1 MLRWFLLAVTALL
14 VTVILPLKAH
24 AWKDITVGDARQTSD
39 CLNETPSDECVTKT
53 GRYVRTDT
61 GTESG
66 TVPVRLLLKRNLPQ
80 GDFDALMRKYGMVE
94 GKYHEWF
101 VKAGDKEYYK
111 RAMTLQG
118 LTALDGK
125 TVLLPAEFT
134 RVLPLSD
141 RVALVRTVKQQWY
154 FATLGSAETTLRPLT
169 LPWDSL
175 KWIDGTEPK
184 RPFTLMAIKNGE
196 TKDDL
201 RTYTIL
207 DGDGNVAY
215 EIPDVIPNTHGA
227 DDYAKFYA
235 GFIGFP
241 VRSEGSEFSVIFN
254 TITLQLEKMGPVFDI
269 LDVGYALTEEWNDNK
284 RDYRFYPFQKV
295 GEMPSGKGLLS
306 ADIYEPIDEGNA
318 EPHPLTDPKS
328 TRGMVPLRLPG
339 QIGGIRGWLIVYANA
354 TDQWYKLIMH
364 APKTDEYHA
373 DNLGRWDEL
382 TPSSVRVY
390 LWEPNEYLPLADIWI
405 GTLSDE
411 THKALFANA
420 NPKDLPPPSYR
431 VAARFFEDPA
441 KKSAG
446 GVTDWYLIGS
456 DPSAENFQKVYDTR
470 AGRISNPDD
479 PQALA
484 TPELIAEMKKEW
496 QAKAAYREYLETDW
510 DAEYARAQ
518 AQQERNMMAAA
529 DSALESG
536 YGLEFN
542 GDFYYVARTKGG
554 RYLQAYWNKFRQL
567 PKSADAYDI
576 CRRFGSSSMECNLV
590 YAWADNISQ
599 GQREAAKREADRYSQ
614 KQFSQG
620 YKPEYRPPMAEPRCY
635 QTGAKTET
643 CFYN

>member
-1 MLRWFLLAVTALL
+1 MCRFAALALAALFLTLE
-14 VTVILPLKAH
+14 AH
-24 AWKDITVGDARQTSD
+24 AWKVATVGDARQTGD
-39 CLNETPSDECVTKT
+39 CLTEAPSDECVTKS

-61 GTESG
+61 GTETG
-66 TVPVRLLLKRNLPQ
+66 TVPVRLLLRRNLPQ
-80 GDFDALMRKYGMVE
+80 DQFDALMRKYDMVE

-101 VKAGDKEYYK
+101 VKAGDTEYHK

-134 RVLPLSD
+134 RVIPLSD
-141 RVALVRTVKQQWY
+141 RMALVLTVKQQWRL
-154 FATLGSAETTLRPLT
+154 ATLGSAQTTLTPIT
-169 LPWDSL
+169 LPWTQL

-184 RPFTLMAIKNGE
+184 RPFTVMARLDGK
-196 TKDDL
+196 TKEDL

-207 DGDGNVAY
+207 DGDGNAAY
-215 EIPDVIPNTHGA
+215 TIDGVIPNAHGA
-227 DDYAKFYA
+227 DDFYNFIA
-235 GFIGFP
+235 SYIGFP

-254 TITLQLEKMGPVFDI
+254 TTTLKLEKMGPVFDI
-269 LDVGYALTEEWNDNK
+269 LDVGYALTDEWTDNK
-284 RDYRFYPFQKV
+284 HDMKYYPFEKI

-306 ADIYEPIDEGNA
+306 ADIYQPVDEWKAG
-318 EPHPLTDPKS
+318 PHPLTDPKS

-339 QIGGIRGWLIVYANA
+339 QIDGIRGWLMVYANA
-354 TDQWYKLIMH
+354 TDQWYKLIVH
-364 APKTDEYHA
+364 APEKDAFYSQ
-373 DNLGRWDEL
+373 NRGKRDEL

-411 THKALFANA
+411 THKALFAGA
-420 NPKDLPPPSYR
+420 NPKDIPPPSYR
-431 VAARFFEDPA
+431 VAARFFENPRQL
-441 KKSAG
+441 SAG

-456 DPSAENFQKVYDTR
+456 DASAENFQNIYDTR
-470 AGRISNPDD
+470 AVRVSHPDN

-496 QAKAAYREYLETDW
+496 EAKAAYREYLETPW
-510 DAEYARAQ
+510 EVQVARAQ
-518 AQQERNMMAAA
+518 AEQERSLLGAA
-529 DSALESG
+529 DNALISG
-536 YGLEFN
+536 YGIDFN

-554 RYLQAYWNKFRQL
+554 KYLQAYWNKFRQL
-567 PKSADAYDI
+567 PRSADAYDI
-576 CRRFGSSSMECNLV
+576 CRRFGSSSSECNLV

-599 GQREAAKREADRYSQ
+599 GQREAAQREADRYSQ

-620 YKPEYRPPMAEPRCY
+620 YKSEYRPPMAEPRCY

>member
-1 MLRWFLLAVTALL
+1 MLRWFVLAIMALCVSL
-14 VTVILPLKAH
+14 SLPLKAH

-53 GRYVRTDT
+53 GRYVRTNT
-61 GTESG
+61 GTEPG
-66 TVPVRLLLKRNLPQ
+66 TVPVRLLLRRNLPQ
-80 GDFDALMRKYGMVE
+80 DQFDALMRKYGMIE

-101 VKAGDKEYYK
+101 VNAGDKDYYK

-118 LTALDGK
+118 LTAMDGK

-141 RVALVRTVKQQWY
+141 RVALVRTVKNNWY
-154 FATLGSAETTLRPLT
+154 FATLGPGETTLTELT
-169 LPWDSL
+169 HPWDDLQWFS
-175 KWIDGTEPK
+175 GNEPK
-184 RPFTLMAIKNGE
+184 RPFMVMLRQYGE
-196 TKDDL
+196 TKEDL
-201 RTYTIL
+201 RSYTIL
-207 DGDGNVAY
+207 DGDGEAAY
-215 EIPDVIPNTHGA
+215 TVSGVIPNTHGT
-227 DDYAKFYA
+227 DDYFTFHASY
-235 GFIGFP
+235 IGFP
-241 VRSEGSEFSVIFN
+241 VRVDASEFSVIFN
-254 TITLQLEKMGPVFDI
+254 MITLELEKMGPVFDI
-269 LDVGYALTEEWNDNK
+269 LDVGYALTEKWGDNK
-284 RDYRFYPFQKV
+284 YDKKYYPFQKI

-306 ADIYEPIDEGNA
+306 TDIFEPIDVGNA
-318 EPHPLTDPKS
+318 EPHPLSDPKA

-339 QIGGIRGWLIVYANA
+339 QIDGIRGWLMVYANA

-373 DNLGRWDEL
+373 DKLGRWDEL

-405 GTLSDE
+405 GTISDE

-420 NPKDLPPPSYR
+420 NPKDIPPPSYR
-431 VAARFFEDPA
+431 VAARFFENPQQL
-441 KKSAG
+441 SAG

-456 DPSAENFQKVYDTR
+456 EPSAENFQKIYDTR
-470 AGRISNPDD
+470 SMRASHPDN

-496 QAKAAYREYLETDW
+496 QAKAAYREYIETPW
-510 DAEYARAQ
+510 EVQVARAQ
-518 AQQERNMMAAA
+518 AEQERTLLAAA
-529 DSALESG
+529 DSAISGG
-536 YGLEFN
+536 YGIDFN
-542 GDFYYVARTKGG
+542 GDFYYIARTKGG
-554 RYLQAYWNKFRQL
+554 KYLQAYWNKYHQL
-567 PKSADAYDI
+567 PRSADAYDI

-599 GQREAAKREADRYSQ
+599 GQREAARRDADRYSQ
-614 KQFSQG
+614 KQFNQG
-620 YKPEYRPPMAEPRCY
+620 YKTEYRPPMSEPRCY

>member
-1 MLRWFLLAVTALL
+1 MFRFAALALAALFLTLE
-14 VTVILPLKAH
+14 AH
-24 AWKDITVGDARQTSD
+24 AWKDITVGDARQTGD
-39 CLNETPSDECVTKT
+39 CLDETPSDECVTKS

-66 TVPVRLLLKRNLPQ
+66 TVAVRLLLRRNLPQ
-80 GDFDALMRKYGMVE
+80 DQFDTLMRKYGMHE

-101 VKAGDKEYYK
+101 INPGDKEYYK

-125 TVLLPAEFT
+125 TVLLPPEFT
-134 RVLPLSD
+134 QVLPLSD
-141 RVALVRTVKQQWY
+141 RMALVLTVKQQWRL
-154 FATLGSAETTLRPLT
+154 ATLGSAQTTLTPIT
-169 LPWDSL
+169 LPWTQL

-184 RPFTLMAIKNGE
+184 RPFIVMARLDGK

-201 RTYTIL
+201 RTYTIF
-207 DGDGNVAY
+207 DGDGNAAY
-215 EIPDVIPNTHGA
+215 EISGVIPNAHGA
-227 DDYAKFYA
+227 NDYYKFYA
-235 GFIGFP
+235 GYIGFP

-269 LDVGYALTEEWNDNK
+269 LDVGYALTEKWDDNK
-284 RDYRFYPFQKV
+284 HDMKFYPFQKI

-306 ADIYEPIDEGNA
+306 ADIYEPLSEWKADP
-318 EPHPLTDPKS
+318 EPLKDPKA

-339 QIGGIRGWLIVYANA
+339 QISGIRGWLIVYENA
-354 TDQWYKLIMH
+354 TDQWYKLVMH

-373 DNLGRWDEL
+373 DKLGRWDEL
-382 TPSSVRVY
+382 TPSSLRVY

-405 GTLSDE
+405 GTLSEE
-411 THKALFANA
+411 THKALFATA
-420 NPKDLPPPSYR
+420 NPKDIPPPSYR
-431 VAARFFEDPA
+431 VAARFFENPA

-456 DPSAENFQKVYDTR
+456 EPSAENFQKVYNTR
-470 AGRISNPDD
+470 AGRMSHPDN

-484 TPELIAEMKKEW
+484 TPELIAEMRKEW
-496 QAKAAYREYLETDW
+496 QSKAAYREYLETDW

-518 AQQERNMMAAA
+518 AQQERNLLAAA
-529 DSALESG
+529 DSALSGG
-536 YGLEFN
+536 YGIDFN
-542 GDFYYVARTKGG
+542 GDFYYIARTKGG
-554 RYLQAYWNKFRQL
+554 KYLQAYWNKYRQL
-567 PKSADAYDI
+567 PHSADAYDI
-576 CRRFGSSSMECNLV
+576 CRRFGSSSTECSLV

-599 GQREAAKREADRYSQ
+599 GQREAAQREADRYSQ

-620 YKPEYRPPMAEPRCY
+620 YKSEYRPPMAEPRCY
-635 QTGAKTET
+635 QTGATTET